1 MDVPFGKSKVVC
13 SFFFLPCSFF
23 FWRMCMRKSRLGFTL
38 VELLVV
44 IAIIGVL
51 IALLLPAVQAAREAA
66 RRTQCA
72 NNLKQYGLGIHNYH
86 DTFKLLPPGGSNDT
100 DANTPGGWRGAP
112 PGIGWQ
118 VRILPFTEQT
128 ALYEKLNM
136 RLRYVPYQPVYKP
149 KDTNPTDPTTWSPA
163 CSHQTPYAQCPD
175 DDTDPTAS
183 NDGRN
188 WAQSSYAGNVGA
200 QRASNVA
207 ACDIFTVNHVH
218 IDPEHGG
225 ANRGQTSNK
234 QALSGIFGWATM
246 DTRDPQKNAANVS
259 KVTWLSLADVKDG
272 TSNTFAVGEIIG
284 LCNVNSG
291 ANRSWW
297 ETQGNTGQ
305 GTTCQ
310 PLNMKTTCVSSQA
323 EAERRL
329 YIYPQCFG
337 KGNWN
342 FVWGYR
348 SNHPAGANF
357 LMADGSVQFIND
369 SINIHIYR
377 AYGGRDD
384 GLPVKE

>member
-1 MDVPFGKSKVVC
+1 
-13 SFFFLPCSFF
+13 
-23 FWRMCMRKSRLGFTL
+23 MRKSRFGFTL

-100 DANTPGGWRGAP
+100 NANPTTPATNGWNGAP
-112 PGIGWQ
+112 PGISWQ

-136 RLRYVPYQPVYKP
+136 KLLYVPLQRVYKP
-149 KDTNPTDPTTWSPA
+149 KDPNPNDPTTWSFA
-163 CSHQTPYAQCPD
+163 CMHQVPYAQCPD
-175 DDTDPTAS
+175 DDTDSLVSSS
-183 NDGRN
+183 NINNG
-188 WAQSSYAGNVGA
+188 WAQSSYSGNVGA
-200 QRASNVA
+200 QRVSNGGS
-207 ACDIFTVNHVH
+207 CDFFVTNHVH

-225 ANRGQTSNK
+225 PNRGQTANK
-234 QALSGIFGWATM
+234 QQLSGVFGWATM
-246 DTRDPQKNAANVS
+246 DTRDPQANPANGPS
-259 KVTWLSLADVKDG
+259 KVTWLSLADIKDG
-272 TSNTFAVGEIIG
+272 TSNTFAVGEILG
-284 LCNVNSG
+284 RCDTTASADKG
-291 ANRSWW
+291 WW
-297 ETQGNTGQ
+297 ETQGNVVH
-305 GTTCQ
+305 GTTGQ
-310 PLNMKTTCVSSQA
+310 PLNMKTTCMSTQEAA
-323 EAERRL
+323 EKRL
-329 YIYPQCFG
+329 YIYPQCFA

-342 FVWGYR
+342 MAWGYR

-369 SINIHIYR
+369 SINVHIYR

-384 GLPVKE
+384 GLPVRE

>member
-1 MDVPFGKSKVVC
+1 MHSAKTPK
-13 SFFFLPCSFF
+13 
-23 FWRMCMRKSRLGFTL
+23 LGFTL

-72 NNLKQYGLGIHNYH
+72 NNLKQYGLGIHNYN

-100 DANTPGGWRGAP
+100 DANVPAGWRGAP

-118 VRILPFTEQT
+118 PRILPFTEQT

-136 RLRYVPYQPVYKP
+136 KLRYVPYQPVYKP
-149 KDTNPTDPTTWSPA
+149 KDPNPTDPTTWSPA

-175 DDTDPTAS
+175 DDTDESVS
-183 NDGRN
+183 NDGRI

-200 QRASNVA
+200 QLVSNA
-207 ACDIFTVNHVH
+207 GPCNLNPFTTNHVH
-218 IDPEHGG
+218 IDPEHGS
-225 ANRGQTSNK
+225 ANRGQTSDK
-234 QALSGIFGWATM
+234 QRLSGLFGWATM

-259 KVTWLSLADVKDG
+259 KVTWLSLSDIKDG
-272 TSNTFAVGEIIG
+272 TSNTFAVGEILG
-284 LCNVNSG
+284 RCNSAGNGS
-291 ANRSWW
+291 RSWW
-297 ETQGNTGQ
+297 EATGNTSQG
-305 GTTCQ
+305 GTTAQ
-310 PLNMKTTCVSSQA
+310 PLNMKTTCMTTQEAA
-323 EAERRL
+323 EKRL
-329 YIYPQCFG
+329 YIYPQCFD
-337 KGNWN
+337 KANWN
-342 FVWGYR
+342 MAWGFR

-357 LMADGSVQFIND
+357 LLADGSVQFIND